1 MIKTVLAQFEEHD
14 RRIFWGFVALL
25 VMSLA
30 VYVYFLSMSV
40 YAVVER
46 KGAESHS
53 NKINSHLSQ
62 LETEYVA
69 LDKQI
74 DLALAH
80 ERGFADISVPKYLST
95 KSPEKTLSI
104 RTGYNRE

>member
-1 MIKTVLAQFEEHD
+1 MIKTVLSQFEEHD
-14 RRIFWGFVALL
+14 RRIFWGFIMLL
-25 VMSLA
+25 VTSLA

-40 YAVVER
+40 FAVIER
-46 KGAESHS
+46 KGAESYS
-53 NKINSHLSQ
+53 NKINSHMSM
-62 LETEYVA
+62 LESEYVT
-69 LDKQI
+69 LDKHI

-95 KSPEKTLSI
+95 VSPEKTFSL

>member
-1 MIKTVLAQFEEHD
+1 MIKTVLSQFEEHD
-14 RRIFWGFVALL
+14 RRIFWGFIALL
-25 VMSLA
+25 VMSLT

-40 YAVVER
+40 FAVVER
-46 KGAESHS
+46 KGAESRS
-53 NKINSHLSQ
+53 NKINSHMSM
-62 LETEYVA
+62 LESEYVT
-69 LDKQI
+69 LDKHI

-95 KSPEKTLSI
+95 VAPEKSFSL